1 MGINAGVQIP
11 KWNRRKG
18 RFLFWYGMRGAHD
31 VRGKGIVTT
40 WLTAGGCRIDDTAS
54 ISPLLSIIMSQQSC
68 FSEFIAQCSFTS
80 EFMVITMESIQRLC
94 FWHFPQKPIWNLKDQ
109 PLSVKTKCTWR
120 MKKEIACKGTFT
132 FYNVSSWF
140 KTHTHYWRA
149 KGVSAS

>member
-40 WLTAGGCRIDDTAS
+40 WLTAGGCRIDDIAS
-54 ISPLLSIIMSQQSC
+54 TSRSCLLLCHNNPDSASSLLNVHLQASSWWLPRSQYSGCVFYTSPKSQ
-68 FSEFIAQCSFTS
+68 FE
-80 EFMVITMESIQRLC
+80 
-94 FWHFPQKPIWNLKDQ
+94 
-109 PLSVKTKCTWR
+109 TWR
-120 MKKEIACKGTFT
+120 TNPWALKQSAREDVIACKGTFT